1 MSCKIIWFT
10 GLSGSGKTTLS
21 DSFSKKLTKLNYKV
35 KKIDGDTF
43 RKKNKNLKKFT
54 KKNITEN
61 NISIINYIKK
71 IKHNYH
77 YIIVSVISPLIKTR
91 LRAKKIFGKD
101 YFEIYVKCSIKTLI
115 KRDTKGLYNLAI
127 KKKIKNLI
135 GYNSKI
141 IYEQSKYK
149 KITIN
154 TEINNLKKCIII
166 IQKKIL

>member
-21 DSFSKKLTKLNYKV
+21 DVFSKKLTKLNYKV
-35 KKIDGDTF
+35 MKVDGDTF
-43 RKKNKNLKKFT
+43 RKKNKNLQKFT

-71 IKHNYH
+71 IKQNYQ
-77 YIIVSVISPLIKTR
+77 YIIVSVISPLIRTR
-91 LRAKKIFGKD
+91 LKAKNCFGKD

-115 KRDTKGLYNLAI
+115 KRDTKGLYSLAV
-127 KKKIKNLI
+127 KKKLKNLI

-141 IYEQSKYK
+141 MYEQSKYK
-149 KITIN
+149 KIIIN
-154 TEINNLKKCIII
+154 TEKNNLKKCIGI
-166 IQKKIL
+166 IQKKVL